1 MSASTTGRATPRLL
15 DVGLGAVLV
24 ELGDIDEVLALDAR
38 VQALV
43 VERVPPWDTVVD
55 VVPGARTLLV
65 TVGTSDG
72 APPTGAL
79 VGIRSALLELAT
91 GGTGATMGEP
101 VVTRQDH
108 AAVEIEVVYD
118 GPDLQD
124 VAAATGLA
132 VDEVV
137 AAHQATP
144 WRVAFGGFAPGFA
157 YLVGGDPRLRVPR
170 RARPRPTV
178 PAGSVGLAGEFS
190 GVYPRSSPGGWQL
203 VGRTD
208 AVLWD
213 LERDP
218 PALLAPGTVV
228 RFVAREAR
236 GTREDRPTPGATAA
250 TVDRHAPDRCPG
262 LEVVDPGPLTLVQD
276 LGRPGLARLGVSGSG
291 ALDRAA
297 HRLGNRLVG
306 QPEDRAGL
314 EVLLGGLVVR
324 AVGDLTVALTG
335 AKAPA
340 LVDGRPAPHA
350 APFELRDGSVLRLG
364 ALARGLRT
372 HVCVRGGID
381 VDPVLG
387 SRSTDVLSGVGPLP
401 VGRGD
406 RLPVGPA
413 PATFPTVDAA
423 VVAPAPADDS
433 LRLLPGPRLDW
444 LGDPD
449 ALAGPTVVWRVS
461 PDSNRVA
468 LRLAGG
474 PLRRAPAVEGVEL
487 PTEGLVAGAVQLPPG
502 GEPVLFLRDHPVTGG
517 YPVVA
522 VVHPDDLDAAA
533 FLRPGDEVRLRWV
546 QPSPHRLRQG
556 PAG

>member
-1 MSASTTGRATPRLL
+1 M
-15 DVGLGAVLV
+15 GLRAVLV

-43 VERVPPWDTVVD
+43 VERVPPWDAVVD

-65 TVGTSDG
+65 TVGPPDG
-72 APPTGAL
+72 APPPDAL
-79 VGIRSALLELAT
+79 AGIRSALLGLAT
-91 GGTGATMGEP
+91 GVTGASPGEP

-124 VAAATGLA
+124 VAAATGLD
-132 VDEVV
+132 VDELV

-228 RFVAREAR
+228 RFVAREAPQA
-236 GTREDRPTPGATAA
+236 RPTPGATATTA
-250 TVDRHAPDRCPG
+250 DRHAPDPRLG

-335 AKAPA
+335 AAAPT

-364 ALARGLRT
+364 APARGLRT

-387 SRSTDVLSGVGPLP
+387 SRSTDVLSGVGPPP

-413 PATFPTVDAA
+413 PATFPTVDSA
-423 VVAPAPADDS
+423 VVAPADGS

-474 PLRRAPAVEGVEL
+474 ALRRAALVEGVEL

-533 FLRPGDEVRLRWV
+533 RLRPGDEVRLRWV
-546 QPSPHRLRQG
+546 QPSPHRLGQG

>member
-1 MSASTTGRATPRLL
+1 MPAPPTGQARPRLL
-15 DVGLGAVLV
+15 DVGPAAVLV
-24 ELGDIDEVLALDAR
+24 ELADIEEVLALDAR

-43 VERVPPWDTVVD
+43 VVPGPPWDAVVD

-65 TVGTSDG
+65 TVGARDG
-72 APPTGAL
+72 ALSPGAL
-79 VGIRSALLELAT
+79 AGIRAALLELAT
-91 GGTGATMGEP
+91 EVTVGGP
-101 VVTRQDH
+101 VVTEPDH
-108 AAVEIEVVYD
+108 GAVEIEVVYD
-118 GPDLQD
+118 GPDLHD

-132 VDEVV
+132 VEEVV
-137 AAHQATP
+137 AAHQGTP

-178 PAGSVGLAGEFS
+178 PAGSVGLAGGFS

-213 LERDP
+213 LHRDP

-228 RFVAREAR
+228 RFVASDARETRSTTATYRRRAR
-236 GTREDRPTPGATAA
+236 ES
-250 TVDRHAPDRCPG
+250 TVPLDPRPG
-262 LEVVDPGPLTLVQD
+262 LDVVDPGPLTLVQD

-297 HRLGNRLVG
+297 LRLGNRLVG
-306 QPEDRAGL
+306 QPSDRAGL

-324 AVGDLTVALTG
+324 AVGDLVVALTG
-335 AKAPA
+335 AASPA

-350 APFELRDGSVLRLG
+350 APFVLRDGSVLRL
-364 ALARGLRT
+364 AAPDRGLRT
-372 HVCVRGGID
+372 YLCVRGGID

-387 SRSTDVLSGVGPLP
+387 SRSTDVLSGVGPPP

-413 PATFPTVDAA
+413 PATFPTVDVA
-423 VVAPAPADDS
+423 VVAPAPADVL
-433 LRLLPGPRLDW
+433 LRLLPGPRHDW

-449 ALAGPTVVWRVS
+449 VLAGPTVLWRVS
-461 PDSNRVA
+461 PDSNRIA

-474 PLRRAPAVEGVEL
+474 VLRRAPAVEGVEL

-522 VVHPDDLDAAA
+522 VVHPDDLDLAAR
-533 FLRPGDEVRLRWV
+533 LRPGDDVRLRWL
-546 QPSPHRLRQG
+546 HE
-556 PAG
+556 ADA